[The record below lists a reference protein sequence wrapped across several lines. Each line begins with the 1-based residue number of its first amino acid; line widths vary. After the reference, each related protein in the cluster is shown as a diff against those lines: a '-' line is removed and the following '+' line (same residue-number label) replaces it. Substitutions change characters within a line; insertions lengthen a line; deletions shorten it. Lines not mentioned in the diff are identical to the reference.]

1 MRILSDMSK
10 SIKAIFFVVIA
21 VLCLAFHDLLGKKLN
36 QNYSIILILWFRYL
50 FHFLFATFHSIKIK
64 KLSRFKRI
72 HFLRAL
78 LMSLI
83 GLSFITGLKY
93 IPLSEAT
100 AINFLAPIFVLIF
113 SFFILKEKVN
123 QDDLIKIVI
132 GFFGILIIARPG
144 GDIFKIEII
153 FPMCAALFFAF
164 YQVLTK
170 ITSMYESSL
179 ISNYYL
185 GFYAFFLTSLALPF
199 FWEKIAPND
208 LIFFLLVGVFG
219 TFAHTLFNK
228 AYVLESPVKLA
239 PYSYMQIL
247 FATLLGFI
255 FFGAVPDLTTF
266 LGIFIIFCSGL
277 NIRLHKKEQ

>member
-1 MRILSDMSK
+1 
-10 SIKAIFFVVIA
+10 
-21 VLCLAFHDLLGKKLN
+21 
-36 QNYSIILILWFRYL
+36 YL

-113 SFFILKEKVN
+113 SFFILKEKVI
-123 QDDLIKIVI
+123 QDDLIKIMI

-185 GFYAFFLTSLALPF
+185 GFYAFFLTSLVLPF

-255 FFGAVPDLTTF
+255 FFGTIPDLTTF

>member
-1 MRILSDMSK
+1 M
-10 SIKAIFFVVIA
+10 
-21 VLCLAFHDLLGKKLN
+21 LL
-36 QNYSIILILWFRYL
+36 Y
-50 FHFLFATFHSIKIK
+50 
-64 KLSRFKRI
+64 
-72 HFLRAL
+72 
-78 LMSLI
+78 
-83 GLSFITGLKY
+83 
-93 IPLSEAT
+93 
-100 AINFLAPIFVLIF
+100 
-113 SFFILKEKVN
+113 
-123 QDDLIKIVI
+123 
-132 GFFGILIIARPG
+132 
-144 GDIFKIEII
+144 
-153 FPMCAALFFAF
+153 FFAF

-185 GFYAFFLTSLALPF
+185 GFYAFFLTSLVLPF
-199 FWEKIAPND
+199 FWEKS
-208 LIFFLLVGVFG
+208 LLMTSYFFLLVGVFG

-255 FFGAVPDLTTF
+255 FFGTIPDLTTF

>member
-1 MRILSDMSK
+1 MKILSGLSQ
-10 SIKAIFFVVIA
+10 SLQAVLFVVLA

-36 QNYSIILILWFRYL
+36 QSYSIILILWFRYL
-50 FHFLFATFHSIKIK
+50 FHFLFATLNSLKIK
-64 KLSRFKRI
+64 KHSNFKRI

-113 SFFILKEKVN
+113 SYFILKEKIN
-123 QDDLIKIVI
+123 KDDLIKILI
-132 GFFGILIIARPG
+132 GFLGILIIARPG
-144 GDIFKIEII
+144 GDIFRLEIV
-153 FPMCAALFFAF
+153 FPMCAAIFFAF

-179 ISNYYL
+179 VSNYYL
-185 GFYAFFLTSLALPF
+185 GFYAFVLTSLVLPF
-199 FWEKIAPND
+199 FWEKIVPDD

-228 AYVLESPVKLA
+228 AYILESPVKLA

-247 FATLLGFI
+247 FATILGFI
-255 FFGAVPDLTTF
+255 FFGTIPDLTTF